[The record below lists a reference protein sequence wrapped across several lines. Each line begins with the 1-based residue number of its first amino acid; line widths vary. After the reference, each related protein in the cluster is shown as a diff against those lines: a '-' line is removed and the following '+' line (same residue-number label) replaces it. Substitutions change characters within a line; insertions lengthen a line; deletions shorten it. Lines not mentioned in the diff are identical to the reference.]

1 MSEKTPAAS
10 FVDLRVWQK
19 SHALTLSVYSLTGGF
34 PKHELFGLTSQMR
47 RAAVSVPANIAEGF
61 KRRGRLDKVRFLNI
75 AAASLAELRYYLIL
89 SADLG
94 YLPSGSQAAELDE
107 ASRMLSAY
115 ERTILWSARASALRT
130 VVATSVFCILYSVF
144 GLI

>member
-19 SHALTLSVYSLTGGF
+19 THALTLSVYSLTGTF

-89 SADLG
+89 QRIWAICRPDRKRRNSMKLRG
-94 YLPSGSQAAELDE
+94 CFQRTSGLSFGRREHPRCERSSQLPC
-107 ASRMLSAY
+107 
-115 ERTILWSARASALRT
+115 
-130 VVATSVFCILYSVF
+130 SVFCILCSD
-144 GLI
+144 